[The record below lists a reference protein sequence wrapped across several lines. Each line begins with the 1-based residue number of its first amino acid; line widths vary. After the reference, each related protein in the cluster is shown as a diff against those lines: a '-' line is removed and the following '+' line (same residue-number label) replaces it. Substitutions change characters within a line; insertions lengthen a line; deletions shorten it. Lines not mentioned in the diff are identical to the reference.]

1 MPFIRGGS
9 TYVLAGAHN
18 ITPYAN
24 NVSVNMDAGLVDDTV
39 FGDTVRQYVQAG
51 SKTANATISGFFDET
66 SYIAQTQGAGSDDIM
81 SNRVTSG
88 AVGLGFLT
96 QTFNTTEG
104 YAPLTLMWGGNTAG
118 NPCFLG
124 TILQATYDI
133 GDTVGEL
140 ISFSANFESGGAFE
154 VSSTGAKAT
163 TQNAG
168 FGRGVVLAP
177 LAVYSSTSTPIG
189 TVHDNSVP
197 TFGAA
202 LLNFHCQLSGT
213 GATGTFRVE
222 HSHDNTTWFTLG
234 TFDNVT
240 TATGPFGQ
248 SLETGVHWAG
258 AVYRYLRAY
267 QAATMTGNQTVA
279 IAAARL
285 GREAVLLFGGT
296 TLASASA
303 IGTVHDNG
311 AATSNGAE
319 LKLNVN
325 SATGTG
331 TATFRVEH
339 STDNFA
345 TSIVTLGTFTTNV
358 TSATVNVAET
368 VKTTGT
374 VHRYVRAYAITA
386 TSGGST
392 IGIMYARN

>member
-9 TYVLAGAHN
+9 TFVLAGAHN
-18 ITPYAN
+18 LTSYTN

-39 FGDTVRQYVQAG
+39 FGDTLRQYIQAG

-66 SYIAQTQGAGSDDIM
+66 SYIAQVQGSGSDDAM
-81 SNRVTSG
+81 SDRVSSGPAGLMALTST
-88 AVGLGFLT
+88 LQST
-96 QTFNTTEG
+96 PG

-124 TILQATYDI
+124 TILQATYDV

-154 VSSTGAKAT
+154 VSSVGAKAT
-163 TQNAG
+163 TQSAG
-168 FGRGVVLAP
+168 FGRGFVLAP
-177 LAVYSSTSTPIG
+177 LAAYSSTGAAIG
-189 TVHDNSVP
+189 TTHDNSVP
-197 TFGAA
+197 TFGPA
-202 LLNFHCQLSGT
+202 LLNFHCSLSGT
-213 GATGTFRVE
+213 GTTGTFRVE
-222 HSHDNTTWFTLG
+222 HSHDNTNWFTLG

-240 TATGPFGQ
+240 TTTGPFGQ
-248 SLETGVHWAG
+248 SLETGLHWAD

-267 QAATMTGNQTVA
+267 QVATMTGNQTVA

-285 GREAVLLFGGT
+285 GRAAVLLFSGT
-296 TLASASA
+296 TVSTGA

-319 LKLNVN
+319 LKLNVV
-325 SATGTG
+325 SAVGAG
-331 TATFRVEH
+331 SATFRVEH

-345 TSIVTLGTFTTNV
+345 TSIVTLGTFSTTV
-358 TSATVNVAET
+358 TSATVNTAET

-374 VHRYVRAYAITA
+374 VNRYVRAFSITA
-386 TSGGST
+386 MGGGVTLS
-392 IGIMYARN
+392 IMYARN